1 MTTIP
6 DQAKEI
12 VVTTNTPLR
21 FEVTRIDNSQVV
33 LSGESGQPALW
44 PLAGESAAIIDVGAL
59 TQTGNYRLTLAD
71 SNHST
76 SFEIRDDAYG
86 DIHDA
91 AIKAYYFNRAGMA
104 LDPAFAGQWQRP
116 AGHPDTQAAVLDNP
130 SDVRPSPKGW
140 YDAGDYNKY
149 IVNSNITVYS
159 MLLAWEA
166 CKEQGIEYPSD
177 QPALSYVDH
186 TCNFASNEEA
196 INWNAPLVYVLTA
209 LQ

>member
-1 MTTIP
+1 MVSLENNREVYAGKLTQPKSWALADDETVAIADFSDVKTEGQYQLQVGNSYNIP
-6 DQAKEI
+6 I
-12 VVTTNTPLR
+12 VINDELYR
-21 FEVTRIDNSQVV
+21 R
-33 LSGESGQPALW
+33 
-44 PLAGESAAIIDVGAL
+44 PLAM
-59 TQTGNYRLTLAD
+59 
-71 SNHST
+71 
-76 SFEIRDDAYG
+76 
-86 DIHDA
+86 
-91 AIKAYYFNRAGMA
+91 AIKYYYYNRASTA
-104 LDPAFAGQWQRP
+104 PLKEHAGIYARP
-116 AGHPDTQAAVLDNP
+116 AGHPDNKVYIHP
-130 SDVRPSPKGW
+130 SASSKQRPEDTIISSPKGW